1 MSVTEVILAIALF
14 VVCLSQGLLIHV
26 FFKQSTEAARTL
38 DKVDAR
44 LEKINTLI
52 DSILKKIETDKKKE
66 KVRKEKRILKG

>member
-1 MSVTEVILAIALF
+1 MNITVVILAVALF
-14 VVCLSQGLLIHV
+14 AICLSQGLLIYV
-26 FFKQSTEAARTL
+26 FFKQSTEAARVL

-52 DSILKKIETDKKKE
+52 DSILKKLETDKRKE